1 MDAENHPDPFQE
13 ATHHAVQ
20 RAVQIG
26 SVAATCAQMYLFL
39 KNAHARAVAER
50 DERMRRALNAQIRA
64 DRDAA
69 RARWAPA
76 LDREWLNQAGLLQ
89 TARAWG
95 AAMPYADRA
104 VPWYE
109 PAAATA
115 MRRCEERLRDLHPY
129 AMAYYDRL
137 CSDGMAPADAMR
149 EAAPLFTRPPRVRDA
164 PFTPRQVL
172 DRGIVPRPARR
183 PSAGGGGRRSPTTAA
198 GAAHAAGG
206 PQPWERDFPMPT
218 HDVMAAT
225 ASPGVMAPSP
235 APARAPART
244 PVRGLRL

>member
-13 ATHHAVQ
+13 AAHHAVQ

-26 SVAATCAQMYLFL
+26 SVAATCAQMYLYL

-50 DERMRRALNAQIRA
+50 DERIRRALNAQIRA

-76 LDREWLNQAGLLQ
+76 LDREWLGQAGLLQ

-115 MRRCEERLRDLHPY
+115 MRRCEERLRGLHPY

-137 CSDGMAPADAMR
+137 RSDGMAPADAMR
-149 EAAPLFTRPPRVRDA
+149 EAAPLFTRPPRVHDA
-164 PFTPRQVL
+164 PFTPRPVL
-172 DRGIVPRPARR
+172 DRGIAPEPARP
-183 PSAGGGGRRSPTTAA
+183 PSAGGAGPRTSTTAA
-198 GAAHAAGG
+198 GVAYATGG
-206 PQPWERDFPMPT
+206 PRPWERDFPMPI

-225 ASPGVMAPSP
+225 ATQGATAPSQV
-235 APARAPART
+235 PARVRAVT
-244 PVRGLRL
+244 PVRGPRL